1 MKKIIALMLSLLMLF
16 SVAACVKSAG
26 KAGENVSGAPA
37 ATESKGTTVKTESP
51 TEEPTTE
58 PTEEPTPEP
67 TEEPTSEPTEE
78 PTPEPTETPE
88 PAEVPAEVKIND
100 AFARMKDL
108 ESFRID
114 VNVQIDMNVEISMD
128 GTSLKMPMHI
138 NAKYLTDKQKE
149 PLMTRG
155 TMEMSVDLGAFGKEN
170 MNTLIYTDSSGKSTV
185 TYTSFDDGETWTADS
200 ETAPVDEPYKT
211 FDVLQYSEKFEKVGH
226 DEMDGRPVTVYTSQ
240 LTGQYMQDALN
251 AAGMDELMSFFTD
264 PDQEQEDSDQEQ
276 ENVLKEDI
284 ILTIYIDDES
294 GYLVF
299 YSMDMTDLF
308 RELITA
314 LLLESMDLPEEEGVE
329 VKVEVSVAKGETA
342 LSQFDSIE
350 PIVIP
355 AAALAAMNEYI

>member
-37 ATESKGTTVKTESP
+37 EAESKGTTVKTESP

-67 TEEPTSEPTEE
+67 TEEPTPEPTEE
-78 PTPEPTETPE
+78 PTPEPTATPE

-138 NAKYLTDKQKE
+138 NAKYLTDNQKE

-211 FDVLQYSEKFEKVGH
+211 FDVLQYAEKFEKVGP
-226 DEMDGRPVTVYTSQ
+226 DEIDGRPVTVYTSK

-276 ENVLKEDI
+276 ENVLKEEI

>member
-185 TYTSFDDGETWTADS
+185 TYTSFDDGKPGQPTAKQLRWMNHTRRLMSCSILRSSKKSVMMKWTADLLRYI
-200 ETAPVDEPYKT
+200 PV
-211 FDVLQYSEKFEKVGH
+211 S
-226 DEMDGRPVTVYTSQ
+226 
-240 LTGQYMQDALN
+240 
-251 AAGMDELMSFFTD
+251 
-264 PDQEQEDSDQEQ
+264 
-276 ENVLKEDI
+276 
-284 ILTIYIDDES
+284 
-294 GYLVF
+294 
-299 YSMDMTDLF
+299 
-308 RELITA
+308 
-314 LLLESMDLPEEEGVE
+314 
-329 VKVEVSVAKGETA
+329 
-342 LSQFDSIE
+342 
-350 PIVIP
+350 
-355 AAALAAMNEYI
+355 